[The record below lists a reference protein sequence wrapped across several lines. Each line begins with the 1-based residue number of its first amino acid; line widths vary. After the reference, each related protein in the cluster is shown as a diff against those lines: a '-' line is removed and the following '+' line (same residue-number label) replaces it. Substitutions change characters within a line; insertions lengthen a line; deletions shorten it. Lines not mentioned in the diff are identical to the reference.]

1 MIIEKERFFEL
12 FNNIVFWSDKSDL
25 IEKIAKYPW
34 RYVWL
39 FRPTKP
45 KTKIF
50 QNLSQSH
57 EIRFWDALEEVIEE
71 IAQNKWYTILGKHNI
86 SYNWETIDIDQLFC
100 SKDWSTIYMVEQKVR
115 DDHDS
120 TKKRWQ
126 IDNFEKKL
134 NYIIDTYGHKY
145 KKIFC
150 IMYFIDP
157 SLDKN
162 KKFYEEEI
170 GRMKNIYWNN
180 LLLLYWQ
187 DFFDLIFGD
196 GAWKELENLLKE
208 RKNSLQ
214 DFPIVDYE
222 DNPEESLWI
231 LVNIDFSVMRKF
243 IMNDDLRDEWIVKV
257 LFKNWNVLKELSNYY
272 ISIWKYKDEDKY
284 LNLWIYL
291 KEKINLFY
299 K

>member
-1 MIIEKERFFEL
+1 MIIKKERFFEL

-71 IAQNKWYTILGKHNI
+71 IAINKWYQVLQKHNL
-86 SYNWETIDIDQLFC
+86 SYNWEIIDIDQLFF
-100 SKDWSTIYMVEQKVR
+100 SKDGKNLYMVEQKVR

-134 NYIIDTYGHKY
+134 NYVTDTYWTQY
-145 KKIFC
+145 ENIFC

-162 KKFYEEEI
+162 KNFYEDEI
-170 GRMKNIYWNN
+170 SRMKQIYWNK

-187 DFFDLIFGD
+187 DFFNLLFGE
-196 GAWKELENLLKE
+196 WTWNELENLLKE
-208 RKNSLQ
+208 RRDLLP
-214 DFPIVDYE
+214 DFPIVDYD
-222 DNPEESLWI
+222 DNVEESLWI
-231 LVNIDFSVMRKF
+231 MVNLNFSIIRKF
-243 IMNDDLRDEWIVKV
+243 IMNEELWTEWIMKV
-257 LFKNWNVLKELSNYY
+257 LFKNWDTLKELSKYH
-272 ISIWKYKDEDKY
+272 ISMYKYNNEEKF
-284 LNLWIYL
+284 LNLWQYL
-291 KEKINLFY
+291 QWKIALYF
-299 K
+299 